1 MLMNFF
7 FSLIIIY
14 VISFVYS
21 YKDKTNEMNQIVLF
35 IVYGISVFLWIE
47 FFIIVLAIG
56 FNETNSSYI
65 FNLWNALDFIAL
77 ASITLSIWK
86 PFLICFGVFRI
97 VRLLKILSSHKFFN
111 KLKLLITYIKKNIFP
126 LISILCIM
134 FCFLVLFGIIG
145 LNLWVGNLHY
155 RCQKPDPFVNG
166 TFTFN

>member
-1 MLMNFF
+1 MNFF